1 MNSQNKIKTLY
12 NDGLVKFENFF
23 EPELLEKIVKEKN
36 NLFREYPYG
45 QDDNLQKKSEADFV
59 RPGSYMIWDIIE
71 KNSIFYQI
79 LENKFIKDVA
89 LRVLGSNYTVSTFYI
104 RKTPKINEILNPHID
119 YQGGLSFSILLD
131 EINLNQGETFF
142 YKKSHK
148 LPPPNFVNKEKLN
161 LSADSITGKIGDTF
175 FWFPDCW
182 HGRNANTS
190 QNETSI
196 LMCHL
201 GNSNHPS
208 KDATGRTVNYS
219 KQVFKTE
226 NNKKIENKIL
236 GKIFKICGRSSNNFF
251 THFLYCLLYFKFNRI
266 AQLAIEQKAIF
277 TRKKYGDIN
286 IDNFSIFNY
295 LKSASFMK
303 VIIISTK
310 QFIKKI
316 IGKK

>member
-23 EPELLEKIVKEKN
+23 KPELLEKIVKEKN

-71 KNSIFYQI
+71 KNPIFYQI
-79 LENKFIKDVA
+79 LENKFIKDIA
-89 LRVLGSNYTVSTFYI
+89 QRVLGSNYTVSTFYV

-182 HGRNANTS
+182 HGRNINS
-190 QNETSI
+190 NDKETAI

-201 GNSNHPS
+201 GNTNHPS
-208 KDATGRTVNYS
+208 KDSTGRKVNYS
-219 KQVFKTE
+219 IKKEDE
-226 NNKKIENKIL
+226 NFNRKKGLFDKMFE
-236 GKIFKICGRSSNNFF
+236 ICGRSSNNFF
-251 THFLYCLLYFKFNRI
+251 THLLYCIIYFKFKSI
-266 AQLAIEQKAIF
+266 SKKAIEQKTIF
-277 TRKKYGDIN
+277 TRKKYGDDL
-286 IDNFSIFNY
+286 IDQNRLGNG
-295 LKSASFMK
+295 L
-303 VIIISTK
+303 
-310 QFIKKI
+310 
-316 IGKK
+316 